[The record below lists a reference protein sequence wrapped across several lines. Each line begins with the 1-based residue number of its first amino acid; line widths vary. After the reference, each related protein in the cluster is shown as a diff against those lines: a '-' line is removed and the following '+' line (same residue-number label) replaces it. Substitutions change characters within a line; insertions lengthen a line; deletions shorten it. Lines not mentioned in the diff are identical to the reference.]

1 MSKNENKKDEEEKK
15 SKPKFQTNGTFTIE
29 TSDRKAKKAIIHSIK
44 EDAVQVRNMVL
55 MIRNEL
61 YTQSKTCEKTNEIKA
76 IFKSKSILRET
87 VYGRKGNENS
97 EKSKIEKKK
106 IEKLRAFF
114 KNHKLFQQLCIYSQ
128 QKIDPKNFVSILTE
142 IDSNF
147 DNFLTHLTKYMED
160 KAKYAKEMGNNGA
173 PNTPKQKKLSR
184 INNAS
189 LMLDRDMWSLKKET
203 KKVKKTIE
211 TTNKKGI
218 LVQKTKQVKETHY
231 YIRVK
236 VGRFTQKLPI
246 NWTKFEYPKDQI
258 LKSLNLSHSNGSL
271 YLHFSYGVIIPPN
284 TPKVVK
290 IVKKKPKK
298 LAGGDLGLINL
309 LSVFVNDK
317 KSDSFMISGR
327 RFIKYNCNFNKK
339 IAKLNTDIAK
349 EAINWKEIETTL
361 KDENGDNYLKND
373 KPIKQMTKIPTE
385 YSKKGIELKGFK
397 AVLTEKRNRFFK
409 EEFEKISTHLV
420 QYFEKINVTDFVG
433 SKNLSFAKVK
443 GSIKLNKKTKQK
455 FYQIPFGD
463 FLNMLERKLK
473 LSNINFINIDE
484 AHTSKTSCLSKNVNE
499 MVKLREENQK
509 SLSTN
514 VYGGRRV
521 KRGFYKD
528 YASNILFNADINGAV
543 NHLKVAFKRL
553 KFEWLLEY
561 KDKICS
567 PILFKSDEM
576 FRQRLLS

>member
-61 YTQSKTCEKTNEIKA
+61 YTQSKTCEKTNEIKVL
-76 IFKSKSILRET
+76 FKSKSILRET

-97 EKSKIEKKK
+97 EKSKIEKMK

-284 TPKVVK
+284 TPKVAK

-327 RFIKYNCNFNKK
+327 RFIKYNCNFNKQ
-339 IAKLNTDIAK
+339 IAKLNTDIAN
-349 EAINWKEIETTL
+349 EAIKWKEIETTL
-361 KDENGDNYLKND
+361 KNENGDNYLKND

>member
-1 MSKNENKKDEEEKK
+1 MSKNKDKKKEP
-15 SKPKFQTNGTFTIE
+15 KPKFQQNGTFTIE
-29 TSDRKAKKAIIHSIK
+29 LSDRKSKKALIYSIK
-44 EDAVQVRNMVL
+44 EDAVHIRNMVL
-55 MIRNEL
+55 MVREEL
-61 YTQSKTCEKTNEIKA
+61 YTQSKTCEKTKEINDL
-76 IFKSKSILRET
+76 FLSKSILRET

-106 IEKLRAFF
+106 IEKLRGFF
-114 KNHKLFQQLCIYSQ
+114 KKHKLFQELCKFSQ
-128 QKIDPKNFVSILTE
+128 QKIDPKNFISILTE

-147 DNFLTHLTKYMED
+147 TNFRTHFNKYIENKTKY
-160 KAKYAKEMGNNGA
+160 AIEMGNNGV
-173 PNTPKQKKLSR
+173 PNIPKQKKLSR

-218 LVQKTKQVKETHY
+218 LVQKTKQVKEIHY

-246 NWTKFEYPKDQI
+246 NWTKFKYPKDQI
-258 LKSLNLSHSNGSL
+258 LKNLNLSHSNGSL
-271 YLHFSYGVIIPPN
+271 YLHFGYGVIINPN
-284 TPKVVK
+284 KPKEMS
-290 IVKKKPKK
+290 IIKKKTKK
-298 LAGGDLGLINL
+298 VAGGDLGLINL

-317 KSDSFMISGR
+317 KSASFMISGK
-327 RFIKYNCNFNKK
+327 RFIKYNCDFNKR

-349 EAINWKEIETTL
+349 EAIRWKEIETTL
-361 KDENGDNYLKND
+361 KDENGDNYLKNN
-373 KPIKQMTKIPTE
+373 KPIKQMTKTPTE

-409 EEFEKISTHLV
+409 DEFEKISTHLV
-420 QYFEKINVTDFVG
+420 QYFEKIKVTDFVS

-443 GSIKLNKKTKQK
+443 GSINMNKKTKQK

-499 MVKLREENQK
+499 MVKLREESQK

-528 YASNILFNADINGAV
+528 FASNVLFNADINGAV
-543 NHLKVAFKRL
+543 NHLKVAFKRM
-553 KFEWLLEY
+553 KFEWLLEC

-576 FRQRLLS
+576 FRQQLLS

>member
-1 MSKNENKKDEEEKK
+1 MSKNKDEKK
-15 SKPKFQTNGTFTIE
+15 EPKPYFQQNGTFTIE
-29 TSDRKAKKAIIHSIK
+29 LSDRKAKKAIIYSIK
-44 EDAVQVRNMVL
+44 EDAIHIRNMVL
-55 MIRNEL
+55 MIREEL
-61 YTQSKTCEKTNEIKA
+61 YTQSKTCEKTSEINNL
-76 IFKSKSILRET
+76 FLSKSILRET

-106 IEKLRAFF
+106 IEKLRDFF
-114 KNHKLFQQLCIYSQ
+114 KDHKLFQALCLFSQ
-128 QKIDPKNFVSILTE
+128 KKLDPKNFISILTE
-142 IDSNF
+142 IESNF
-147 DNFLTHLTKYMED
+147 TNFKTHLNKYLEN
-160 KAKYAKEMGNNGA
+160 KSKYAIEMGNNGA

-203 KKVKKTIE
+203 KKVKKIIE
-211 TTNKKGI
+211 ITNKKGI
-218 LVQKTKQVKETHY
+218 LVQKNKQVKETYY

-236 VGRFTQKLPI
+236 VGKHTQKLPI
-246 NWTKFEYPKDQI
+246 NWTKFKYPKDQI
-258 LKSLNLSHSNGSL
+258 LKNLNLSHSNGSL
-271 YLHFSYGVIIPPN
+271 YLHFGYGVIIDPN
-284 TPKVVK
+284 KPKET
-290 IVKKKPKK
+290 IIAKKKTKK
-298 LAGGDLGLINL
+298 VAGGDLGLINL
-309 LSVFVNDK
+309 LSIFVNDK
-317 KSDSFMISGR
+317 KSASFMISGR
-327 RFIKYNCNFNKK
+327 RFIKYNCDFNKR
-339 IAKLNTDIAK
+339 IARLNADIAK
-349 EAINWKEIETTL
+349 EAINWREIETTL
-361 KDENGDNYLKND
+361 TDENGDNILKND
-373 KPIKQMTKIPTE
+373 KPIKQMTKIPTK
-385 YSKKGIELKGFK
+385 YSQKGIELRDFK

-420 QYFEKINVTDFVG
+420 QYFEKIKVTDFVS

-443 GSIKLNKKTKQK
+443 GSINMNKKTKQK

-499 MVKLREENQK
+499 MVKLREESQK

-528 YASNILFNADINGAV
+528 FASNILFNADINGAV
-543 NHLKVAFKRL
+543 NHLKVAFKRM
-553 KFEWLLEY
+553 KFEWLIEY

>member
-1 MSKNENKKDEEEKK
+1 MSKNENKKNEEKK
-15 SKPKFQTNGTFTIE
+15 TKPKFQTNGTFTVK
-29 TSDRKAKKAIIHSIK
+29 D
-44 EDAVQVRNMVL
+44 DAGHIRNMVL
-55 MIRNEL
+55 MIREEL
-61 YTQSKTCEKTNEIKA
+61 YTQSKTCEKTNEIKLL
-76 IFKSKSILRET
+76 FLSKSILRET

-97 EKSKIEKKK
+97 EESKIEKLK
-106 IEKLRAFF
+106 IEKLRNFF
-114 KNHKLFQQLCIYSQ
+114 KDHKTFQDLCSFAQ
-128 QKIDPKNFVSILTE
+128 QKLNPKNFISILTE

-147 DNFLTHLTKYMED
+147 ANFLTHLDKYIKNNAE
-160 KAKYAKEMGNNGA
+160 YAKEMGNNGK
-173 PNTPKQKKLSR
+173 PNKPKQKKLSR

-189 LMLDRDMWSLKKET
+189 LMLDRAMWSLKKET
-203 KKVKKTIE
+203 KKVPTIIE
-211 TTNKKGI
+211 ITNKKGI
-218 LVQKTKQVKETHY
+218 LVQKTKQVKKVNY

-246 NWTKFEYPKDQI
+246 NWTNFEYPKDQI

-271 YLHFSYGVIIPPN
+271 YLHFSYGVVIPQN
-284 TPKVVK
+284 MPKVTK
-290 IVKKKPKK
+290 IVKKKTKK
-298 LAGGDLGLINL
+298 VAGGDLGLINL
-309 LSVFVNDK
+309 LSVFINDK
-317 KSDSFMISGR
+317 KSPSFMISGR
-327 RFIKYNCNFNKK
+327 RFIKYNCHFNKQ
-339 IAKLNTDIAK
+339 IAKLNTDIAN
-349 EAINWKEIETTL
+349 EAIKWKEIETTL
-361 KDENGDNYLKND
+361 KDENGDKILKNNN
-373 KPIKQMTKIPTE
+373 PIKQMTKIPTE
-385 YSKKGIELKGFK
+385 YSTKGIRLKGFK
-397 AVLTEKRNRFFK
+397 SVLTEKRNRFFK

-443 GSIKLNKKTKQK
+443 GFIKLNKKTKQK

-463 FLNMLERKLK
+463 FLTMLERKLT
-473 LSNINFINIDE
+473 LSHINFHNIDE

-499 MVKLREENQK
+499 MVKLREESQK

-528 YASNILFNADINGAV
+528 FASNILFNADINGAV

-553 KFEWLLEY
+553 KFEWLLDC

>member
-1 MSKNENKKDEEEKK
+1 MEFKKRNKKI
-15 SKPKFQTNGTFTIE
+15 PTI
-29 TSDRKAKKAIIHSIK
+29 
-44 EDAVQVRNMVL
+44 
-55 MIRNEL
+55 
-61 YTQSKTCEKTNEIKA
+61 
-76 IFKSKSILRET
+76 
-87 VYGRKGNENS
+87 
-97 EKSKIEKKK
+97 
-106 IEKLRAFF
+106 
-114 KNHKLFQQLCIYSQ
+114 
-128 QKIDPKNFVSILTE
+128 
-142 IDSNF
+142 
-147 DNFLTHLTKYMED
+147 
-160 KAKYAKEMGNNGA
+160 
-173 PNTPKQKKLSR
+173 
-184 INNAS
+184 
-189 LMLDRDMWSLKKET
+189 
-203 KKVKKTIE
+203 IE

-218 LVQKTKQVKETHY
+218 LIQKTKQVKKVYY

-236 VGRFTQKLPI
+236 VGKHTQKLPI
-246 NWTKFEYPKDQI
+246 NWTKFEYPKDEI
-258 LKSLNLSHSNGSL
+258 LKNLNLSHSNGSL
-271 YLHFSYGVIIPPN
+271 YLHFGYGVIIDPN
-284 TPKVVK
+284 KSKET
-290 IVKKKPKK
+290 IIAKKKTKK
-298 LAGGDLGLINL
+298 VAGGDLGLINL

-317 KSDSFMISGR
+317 KSDSFMISGK
-327 RFIKYNCNFNKK
+327 RFIKYNCDFNKR

-361 KDENGDNYLKND
+361 TDENGDKILKND

-385 YSKKGIELKGFK
+385 YSPKGMRLRGFK
-397 AVLTEKRNRFFK
+397 SVLTEKRNRFFK

-420 QYFEKINVTDFVG
+420 QYFEKIKVTDFVS

-443 GSIKLNKKTKQK
+443 GSINMNKKTKQK

-463 FLNMLERKLK
+463 FLTMLERKLK
-473 LSNINFINIDE
+473 LSHINFHDIDE

-499 MVKLREENQK
+499 MVKLREESQK

-514 VYGGRRV
+514 VYGGKRV

-528 YASNILFNADINGAV
+528 FSSNILFNADINGAV